1 MHFRWILIVV
11 ITAVVGSLY
20 LFQATAEATGAV
32 GPVAQ
37 GTSVP
42 ALQISKVSQPTIVT
56 AGQPITYTIRITNS
70 TNRPLQNIVIRD
82 PLPAGVDANGV
93 STIKVINGV
102 ASNIQV
108 SVNQITG
115 TVGSLNQ
122 GGMIFLTVRAT
133 VRRSAS
139 GGVLTNSVT
148 INAVS
153 ADQTPYSNA
162 ASVQTG
168 LISLT
173 PTATPTPSNTP
184 TATATATHTP
194 TSTATPT
201 ATSTATTTATATTP
215 AATPSPTPSPTVTA
229 TATMVPD
236 LADLQIMQSAQP
248 TQFIAGALLTYTL
261 VITNLGPG
269 PAHEIVIQD
278 MLPLGL
284 HLDGPSRLSI
294 SGGETPKLILSRTS
308 ITGTARL
315 LQRGGSIRVAA
326 RTRVEENFLG
336 DELNNEAAVSARTPD
351 PDQGNNRATLLI
363 ERLGKRVDEE
373 ALLYLPLVQH

>member
-1 MHFRWILIVV
+1 
-11 ITAVVGSLY
+11 
-20 LFQATAEATGAV
+20 
-32 GPVAQ
+32 
-37 GTSVP
+37 
-42 ALQISKVSQPTIVT
+42 
-56 AGQPITYTIRITNS
+56 
-70 TNRPLQNIVIRD
+70 
-82 PLPAGVDANGV
+82 
-93 STIKVINGV
+93 
-102 ASNIQV
+102 
-108 SVNQITG
+108 
-115 TVGSLNQ
+115 
-122 GGMIFLTVRAT
+122 
-133 VRRSAS
+133 
-139 GGVLTNSVT
+139 
-148 INAVS
+148 
-153 ADQTPYSNA
+153 
-162 ASVQTG
+162 
-168 LISLT
+168 
-173 PTATPTPSNTP
+173 
-184 TATATATHTP
+184 
-194 TSTATPT
+194 
-201 ATSTATTTATATTP
+201 
-215 AATPSPTPSPTVTA
+215 
-229 TATMVPD
+229 MVPD